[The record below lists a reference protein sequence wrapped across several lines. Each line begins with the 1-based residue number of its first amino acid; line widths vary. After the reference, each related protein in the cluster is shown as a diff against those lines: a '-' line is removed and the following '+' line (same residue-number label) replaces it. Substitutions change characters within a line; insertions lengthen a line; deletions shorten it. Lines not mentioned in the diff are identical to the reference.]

1 MVVPARRT
9 SCEEEE
15 GSDLL
20 KIVRMRSGLSEEAN
34 LFDSIAGLV
43 VSPRRSSTT
52 VLRLALKEERQ

>member
-15 GSDLL
+15 GSDLR
-20 KIVRMRSGLSEEAN
+20 KNVRMQSGLYEKAD

-43 VSPRRSSTT
+43 VSPRGSSTT
-52 VLRLALKEERQ
+52 VLRLALKEER